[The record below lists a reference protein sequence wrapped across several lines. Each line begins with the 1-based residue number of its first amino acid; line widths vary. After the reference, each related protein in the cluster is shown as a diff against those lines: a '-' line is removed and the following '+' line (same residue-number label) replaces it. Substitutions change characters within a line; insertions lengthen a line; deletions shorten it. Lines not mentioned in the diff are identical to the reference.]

1 MSYFYIHLPQI
12 MKALMT
18 KADNTIFAH
27 YIFMD
32 NEFFL
37 PTITGVPLRIALSGT
52 FTPGIK
58 GGFKIAP
65 DMVIIFKILFKNIL
79 HPTVW
84 FSIIKKQH
92 NKLPMSVMFPQSEVN
107 FMPSAGIEF
116 VTQVGSHMPEY
127 VSSGL
132 EMHTNIFHESG
143 LSAKISFERDNV
155 KLTIPAPMSPTKL
168 IKMT

>member
-1 MSYFYIHLPQI
+1 MSYVCIHLPQI

-58 GGFKIAP
+58 GGLKIAP
-65 DMVIIFKILFKNIL
+65 DMVIIFKILFK
-79 HPTVW
+79 
-84 FSIIKKQH
+84 
-92 NKLPMSVMFPQSEVN
+92 KLFY
-107 FMPSAGIEF
+107 
-116 VTQVGSHMPEY
+116 TQLYGSLLY
-127 VSSGL
+127 RNNRS
-132 EMHTNIFHESG
+132 
-143 LSAKISFERDNV
+143 
-155 KLTIPAPMSPTKL
+155 
-168 IKMT
+168 